1 MIFQTEKAK
10 EYTCCKLVPC
20 IDADEN
26 LAAVFT
32 RGLLHV
38 HVQGGGT
45 CREELLRRSTEPA
58 LPRACP
64 CRTPSA
70 HSRAAATRA
79 PPACIPG
86 AGKGLCKHSSPSLPA
101 PAQGTAMP
109 TPNKTG
115 VPPAPGSWPPA
126 LPRVGFPR
134 GRGWHLSLQPGAL
147 LSLCLGLAPWCHS
160 REAAEQPQKVLSRHV
175 CPGTALNQGLQV

>member
-1 MIFQTEKAK
+1 MS
-10 EYTCCKLVPC
+10 V
-20 IDADEN
+20 
-26 LAAVFT
+26 
-32 RGLLHV
+32 
-38 HVQGGGT
+38 
-45 CREELLRRSTEPA
+45 CREGAPAVRSCSGGAQSSRASPA
-58 LPRACP
+58 KGLSH
-64 CRTPSA
+64 RTPSA

-79 PPACIPG
+79 PPGRIPG

-175 CPGTALNQGLQV
+175 CPGPALNQGLQV